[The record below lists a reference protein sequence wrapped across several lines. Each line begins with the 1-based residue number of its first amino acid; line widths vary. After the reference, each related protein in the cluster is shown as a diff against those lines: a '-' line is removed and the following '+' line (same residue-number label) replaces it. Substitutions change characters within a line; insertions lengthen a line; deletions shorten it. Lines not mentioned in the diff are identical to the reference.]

1 MIEFLDVWDSV
12 HGGYPLRAGIAL
24 VVWVV
29 GSIILLRRKNYAEL
43 TVFFLVSAMMGSI
56 ISSQGQP
63 MPMGL
68 RQGNPQL
75 MQAVATGWSIQ
86 AGVSL
91 LLAVV
96 CFGATVS
103 RFVIQIRNRRA
114 ASRAE
119 NPPDRVESAFAQ
131 KIDLGPAYP
140 KR

>member
-29 GSIILLRRKNYAEL
+29 GSIILLRRKNFADL

-63 MPMGL
+63 LPMGI

-86 AGVSL
+86 AGISL
-91 LLAVV
+91 LVAVA
-96 CFGATVS
+96 CFGATIC
-103 RFVIQIRNRRA
+103 RFVIHMRNRRA
-114 ASRAE
+114 AS
-119 NPPDRVESAFAQ
+119 
-131 KIDLGPAYP
+131 
-140 KR
+140 